1 MRSYRH
7 WLLALLLL
15 GLAAVALVAAA
26 PPAQAQTVAPAGLP
40 PGAIPPAQAG
50 DDTACR
56 LCHQDTD
63 GEFTLPSGETRS
75 ARVDMDSLAHSA
87 HGAAD
92 LACTDCHDGNRFGQP
107 HEEPTAAD
115 FRAFELEN
123 NASCVRCHGAP
134 HITSHE
140 ATAENPEP
148 NAVCT
153 DCHGS
158 HDVATVAD
166 WPAADQADRCI
177 DCHDAS
183 DEVRLLVISSAGLF
197 TDTVDENYCLSCHR
211 EDGPGLMLGDD
222 EPVSTQFDESAF
234 RSSVH
239 GEDNEWGE
247 ISCRH
252 CHENAT
258 PYPHPAVEAADHRD
272 YSLAMS
278 ENCAACHDHNFE
290 LAQDSVHADALA
302 DGDRDAAVCTD
313 CHGFHNV
320 VPAAEP
326 RSNVSQICRQC
337 HSTIYDEYATSVH
350 GDSLLNDENQDVPT
364 CIECH
369 GVHNIGDPTTNLFR
383 IRSPQL
389 CAECHANELLM
400 NKYEIS
406 TNVFDSYVAD
416 FHGTTVTLFE
426 HQDPNVETN
435 KAVCYDCHG
444 VHAITDP
451 DDPEAGIKANLLE
464 TCQQCHPDASENF
477 PDSWTSHFEPS
488 LEHNPIVF
496 LVNSFY
502 AIVIPLTV
510 GGLGF
515 LVVTDVY
522 RRVRTRGSGDSD
534 E

>member
-7 WLLALLLL
+7 WLLALLLF

-222 EPVSTQFDESAF
+222 ESVSTQFDESAF

-389 CAECHANELLM
+389 CAECHANEL
-400 NKYEIS
+400 
-406 TNVFDSYVAD
+406 
-416 FHGTTVTLFE
+416 
-426 HQDPNVETN
+426 
-435 KAVCYDCHG
+435 
-444 VHAITDP
+444 
-451 DDPEAGIKANLLE
+451 
-464 TCQQCHPDASENF
+464 
-477 PDSWTSHFEPS
+477 
-488 LEHNPIVF
+488 
-496 LVNSFY
+496 
-502 AIVIPLTV
+502 
-510 GGLGF
+510 
-515 LVVTDVY
+515 
-522 RRVRTRGSGDSD
+522 
-534 E
+534 